1 MRRKRVCRYCSR
13 CRDRGG
19 CDEGG
24 VEHVAYLTLARP
36 DAANTITP
44 QFGREFL
51 ATVTEIKT
59 TATVRA
65 VVMTGQGKNFCFGGD
80 LKGMIA
86 SGRDIQSYLTELAT
100 TLYAGMAQLVRLSA
114 PVVAAVNGTAA
125 GAGLGLALA
134 ADFTI
139 AGGTAKFAPA

>member
-1 MRRKRVCRYCSR
+1 M
-13 CRDRGG
+13 
-19 CDEGG
+19 
-24 VEHVAYLTLARP
+24 ARP